1 MPSAPDQTRY
11 AAGVFTGN
19 GSGRELDSDHDAM
32 RFEGTDFSGA
42 HAEGHT
48 FIECSLVGATLDDV
62 RLDGSRWSEC
72 SWEGVHGV
80 SVSLPEAS
88 LVETTLDGC
97 RLGAV
102 SAWAST
108 WRDVTVTGGKIDFL
122 NLRGARLKK
131 VAFVDCVITSLDLQE
146 TTVDGLTFQGC
157 TLLEPEFGRGRY
169 VDLDLSGAQLRAPRG
184 LSGLRGAALSR
195 LQVIDLADLLAAELG
210 IRVVD

>member
-1 MPSAPDQTRY
+1 MLSAADQTRY
-11 AAGVFTGN
+11 AADVFAGN
-19 GSGRELDSDHDAM
+19 GPGRTTESDHDAL

-48 FIECSLVGATLDDV
+48 FIECSLVGATLDEV

-72 SWEGVHGV
+72 AWEGVHGV
-80 SVSLPEAS
+80 SVSIPEAS
-88 LVETTLDGC
+88 LVETTIDGC
-97 RLGAV
+97 RLAAV

-122 NLRGARLKK
+122 NLRGARLKT

-146 TTVDGLTFQGC
+146 TTVDGLSFKGC

-169 VDLDLSGAQLRAPRG
+169 ADLDLSGAVLRSPRG
-184 LSGLRGAALSR
+184 LAGLRGASLSR

-210 IRVVD
+210 IRVIE